1 MLESWIVDLE
11 DDLKADYTFDTNRAL
26 TIAEILKETRAELK
40 TILEPVTDDDLD
52 KHIRISEGTSTQL
65 YFIELKRVRAELKTL
80 RDHRYYASALID
92 CENRCKKFREALEK
106 ISKEVGSVCGGDD
119 AWEIAQEVLK

>member
-1 MLESWIVDLE
+1 MTQRLTDSDL
-11 DDLKADYTFDTNRAL
+11 DALIGAL
-26 TIAEILKETRAELK
+26 TIQGSKVRFELAMELKETRAELK
-40 TILEPVTDDDLD
+40 I
-52 KHIRISEGTSTQL
+52 
-65 YFIELKRVRAELKTL
+65 L